1 MINAM
6 NWTSISSYQSSFI
19 ILTLPLTK
27 PVKADKIQSMFEGLI
42 ENQGSQNMRG
52 QYLGKKEA
60 FVELSTKFSVT
71 FSLETFTNSWVA

>member
-1 MINAM
+1 M

-27 PVKADKIQSMFEGLI
+27 PVKADNIQSMFEGLI

-52 QYLGKKEA
+52 QYLGEKRGIC
-60 FVELSTKFSVT
+60 
-71 FSLETFTNSWVA
+71 